1 MKILVVSD
9 LPHFVTVGAEM
20 QAARLI
26 EGWLDQGH
34 EVICLGRRMGEG
46 PVRIGRHEVTVH
58 RIGTVTRWGRW
69 MRGGSYALSLA
80 FLLWRY
86 RHWADVVYTQFLGE
100 AAIVVSSLK
109 AVGLLHSHL
118 VSRPAG
124 TRDQGDVH
132 FLKTIPASHWLIR
145 LLDTY
150 CDAINLISPLM
161 DSELREAGFSGSN
174 FTHIP
179 NGVPILPLEGNSVT
193 TPVRFITVG
202 RLAPEKGLDILLKAV
217 AFLKDRLA
225 PRQVVVVG
233 AGPEETRLREQ
244 ARRLGIDDRIE
255 WAGNLDQDG
264 VRARLEQ
271 ADVFVLPSR
280 WEGLSNAGIEA
291 MERGLVPILS
301 DCGGL
306 DAYVSSEMGWVVPR
320 GDAEALARV
329 MMEALSLPRERL
341 REMGRRARMLAEREF
356 DLDRVVEWYLA
367 LFADLEGAG

>member
-9 LPHFVTVGAEM
+9 LPHFVTGGAEM

-26 EGWLDQGH
+26 EGWLDRGH

-80 FLLWRY
+80 FLLLRY
-86 RHWADVVYTQFLGE
+86 RRWADVIYTRFLGD
-100 AAIVVSSLK
+100 AAIVV
-109 AVGLLHSHL
+109 GLLKYIGL
-118 VSRPAG
+118 VRSPLI
-124 TRDQGDVH
+124 TV
-132 FLKTIPASHWLIR
+132 PASTGKGGDLCYLKSILGNRWLIR
-145 LLDTY
+145 LLDTQ
-150 CDAINLISPLM
+150 CDTINLISPSM
-161 DSELREAGFSGSN
+161 DSELREAGFSGNN

-179 NGVPILPLEGNSVT
+179 NGVSILPLEGNSVRA
-193 TPVRFITVG
+193 PVRFITVG
-202 RLAPEKGLDILLKAV
+202 RLAPQKGLDILLKAV
-217 AFLKDRLA
+217 ASLKDRLG
-225 PRQVVVVG
+225 PGQIVIVG
-233 AGPEETRLREQ
+233 SGPEGSALREQ

-291 MERGLVPILS
+291 MERGLAPILS

-306 DAYVSSEMGWVVPR
+306 DAYVNPEMGWVVPR
-320 GDAEALARV
+320 GDVEALARA
-329 MMEALSLPRERL
+329 MAEALSLPRERL

-356 DLDRVVEWYLA
+356 DLDRVVERYLA